1 MKPFTSVVLA
11 TFLAA
16 VATLPFEQSA
26 KADIIIRFGGGNRY
40 HRVYRPNYKQHR
52 YRVYYPRYYRVYSPR
67 HYPRYRIRHRSRNYP
82 GYRVN
87 YPSYYRIRNYQR
99 SSWW

>member
-16 VATLPFEQSA
+16 VATLPFGQSA
-26 KADIIIRFGGGNRY
+26 KADIIIHIGGGNRY
-40 HRVYRPNYKQHR
+40 YRDYRPRHREHR

-67 HYPRYRIRHRSRNYP
+67 HYPRYRVRYRSRNHP
-82 GYRVN
+82 GYRGH
-87 YPSYYRIRNYQR
+87 YPNYYRIRNYQR
-99 SSWW
+99 SFW